1 MIIFYA
7 VAGNNCLFSRNSI
20 SKGYFY
26 RIFLKIGSPENRYN
40 VRFPTKNKFKLLQWM
55 LINANVF
62 SLFFFFF
69 LISMLSVLRYTVWSL
84 VRELRSHKLGSVAK
98 KNLYLKG
105 VLLLSHIQGYCYHLS
120 KFHIYALVYCT
131 GVFLSG
137 LLHSV

>member
-69 LISMLSVLRYTVWSL
+69 FNFYAFSAKVHGLIT
-84 VRELRSHKLGSVAK
+84 GQGAK
-98 KNLYLKG
+98 IPQAG
-105 VLLLSHIQGYCYHLS
+105 
-120 KFHIYALVYCT
+120 
-131 GVFLSG
+131 
-137 LLHSV
+137 